1 MRLLSKI
8 VLILAIP
15 AATGI
20 AGAALA
26 LKARLQEQRAAA
38 AVQAAALLD
47 ERASELAQHL
57 DARRRALLM
66 LAQAPLLRDGAEDE
80 VQAVL
85 RAWAVAGGLFE
96 AIGLA
101 PGAEADALQLLPAS
115 AGQAP
120 RLRLAVPVP
129 ARAGQ
134 LPDRLW
140 GTLALRDIHDP
151 EAGRPPDSGL
161 HWLLL
166 DQAGRAIGPVAADLA
181 PLLPA
186 LGAARPPWPATLHA
200 PGLAE
205 PLVLLETPVPGTD
218 WRLAFLQPESH
229 FVPGRIRSWER
240 VGLFLGTTLLM
251 ALFAAWLVR
260 RQVTGPLARL
270 ARAHQRVQDGD
281 LGTRM
286 PAEGDDELAELAR
299 SFNGMVAALQSA
311 HDRFRT
317 VFEAFPHPVVL
328 SRLSDDAYLDV
339 NPAFEADTGIPRA
352 EALGRDAHALGL
364 VDSPA
369 RVQAG
374 LERLRETGRLQDI
387 TMQIPRRGGRPP
399 QWVMFNS
406 RVITLDGEAVAL
418 TVLTDVSALKAVE
431 RRLQRSEQNFIALF
445 QSAPLPMSYTTDPG
459 GDEHTHWNQAWYRA
473 YGYPSDRAEGR
484 TGVEL
489 GLWVEPAQ
497 RRAFGE
503 RLRASGRVS
512 AFEARLRCSDGTVR
526 DVEVSGEFVR
536 TAEHRLLMAA
546 FVDVTPVRQ
555 AMRAAQASQA
565 RLQAVFEA
573 SPLAIVVVDAG
584 HDFRAVTANEA
595 WYRLFRRQ
603 PDEVLGR
610 NGLALK
616 LWADESQR
624 QQLVQRLAR
633 PGDTVEAWDINL
645 LRGDGSPLRVRLAAR
660 RFRAGDDDLV
670 VMVQEDITER
680 LRAEQALNESRELL
694 AHTFDLMPEPLCIV
708 DGDDG
713 RFIDVN
719 RAWVERVGL
728 PREAVIGRNSFE
740 LGLFDRVEDRAA
752 LRDSLPREGR
762 LLNVPVQYHLPSG
775 EYVPSEVSAAQTV
788 LNGRRVGIW
797 MVRDISERE
806 RARRAL
812 QEMNEMLE
820 ARVVE
825 RTQAL
830 STALDDLR
838 RAQAE
843 LVRSEKLASLGSL
856 VAGVAHELNTPIG
869 NAVMV
874 ASTLADRQREFE
886 AAIAGGL
893 RRSTLAD
900 FLATAREAAQV
911 LNRNLQRAAELVGSF
926 KQLAVDQSSYQR
938 RRFELAEVLQEVVLA
953 LSPTL
958 RRSMVVLQQAVAPGL
973 VLDSY
978 PGPLSQV
985 LVNLITN
992 ALTHAFEPGA
1002 AGTIRVHAQA
1012 LGDERLCLRLADDG
1026 RGIAPEHLE
1035 RIFDPFFTTRLGQ
1048 GGSGLGLHIV
1058 YTLVTGLLG
1067 GRIEV
1072 HSRPGEGCEFVIEL
1086 PLVAPAGMP

>member
-1 MRLLSKI
+1 MKLLSKI

-38 AVQAAALLD
+38 TVQAAALLD
-47 ERASELAQHL
+47 DRAGELAQHL
-57 DARRRALLM
+57 DARRRALQM
-66 LAQAPLLRDGAEDE
+66 LAQSPILRAGTEAQ
-80 VQAVL
+80 VRAVL
-85 RAWAVAGGLFE
+85 QDWAAAGGLFE
-96 AIGLA
+96 SLGIE
-101 PGAEADALQLLPAS
+101 PGAGTEALQRLPAP
-115 AGQAP
+115 AGDAP
-120 RLRLAVPVP
+120 RLRLTVPLP
-129 ARAGQ
+129 ANAGQ
-134 LPDRLW
+134 PPSRLW
-140 GTLALRDIHDP
+140 GTLALREVYDA
-151 EAGRPPDSGL
+151 EAARPPESGL
-161 HWLLL
+161 RWLLL
-166 DQAGRAIGPVAADLA
+166 DGVGQALGPVAPELA
-181 PLLPA
+181 TLLPA
-186 LGAARPPWPATLHA
+186 LATARPPWPAVLQA
-200 PGLAE
+200 PGAPE
-205 PLVLLETPVPGTD
+205 PLVLLETPVPGTG
-218 WRLAFLQPESH
+218 WRLAFLQPESQ

-240 VGLFLGTTLLM
+240 VGLFLGATLLM

-260 RQVTGPLARL
+260 RQVTGPLSRL
-270 ARAHQRVQDGD
+270 ARAHQRVQGGD
-281 LGTRM
+281 LGARM
-286 PAEGDDELAELAR
+286 PAQGDDELAELAR
-299 SFNGMVAALQSA
+299 SFNAMVAALQSA

-352 EALGRDAHALGL
+352 EALGRNAHELGL
-364 VDSPA
+364 VGSA
-369 RVQAG
+369 EQVEAG
-374 LERLRETGRLQDI
+374 LLRLRQTGRLQDI
-387 TMQIPRRGGRPP
+387 TMQLPSRGERPP

-406 RVITLDGEAVAL
+406 RVITLDGEPVAL

-459 GDEHTHWNQAWYRA
+459 GAETTHWNQAWYRA
-473 YGYPSDRAEGR
+473 FGYPPEQAEGR
-484 TGVEL
+484 TGIEL
-489 GLWVEPAQ
+489 GLWHDPAQ
-497 RRAFGE
+497 RLEFGSQ
-503 RLRASGRVS
+503 LRASGRVS
-512 AFEARLRCSDGTVR
+512 AFEARLNCSDGTVR
-526 DVEVSGEFVR
+526 EVEVSGEFVR
-536 TAEHRLLMAA
+536 TADGRLLMAA
-546 FVDVTPVRQ
+546 YVDVTPVRH
-555 AMRAAQASQA
+555 AMRVAQASQA

-573 SPLAIVVVDAG
+573 SPLAIVVVDAARE
-584 HDFRAVTANEA
+584 FRAVTANEA
-595 WYRLFRRQ
+595 WYRQFRRR

-610 NGLALK
+610 NGVALR
-616 LWADESQR
+616 LWADEAQR
-624 QQLVQRLAR
+624 QQLIERLAR

-670 VMVQEDITER
+670 VMVQEDISER

-728 PREAVIGRNSFE
+728 PREKVIGRNSFE
-740 LGLFDRVEDRAA
+740 LGLFDRVEDRVA

-797 MVRDISERE
+797 MVRDVSERE
-806 RARRAL
+806 RARQAL

-820 ARVVE
+820 ARVIE

-830 STALDDLR
+830 SSALDDLR
-838 RAQAE
+838 RAQTE
-843 LVRSEKLASLGSL
+843 LVRSEKLASLGAL

-886 AAIAGGL
+886 AAIAAGL

-958 RRSMVVLQQAVAPGL
+958 RRSAVLLQHEVAPGL

-1002 AGTIRVHAQA
+1002 AGTIRVRAGLA
-1012 LGDERLCLRLADDG
+1012 GEDRLWLRLADDG
-1026 RGIAPEHLE
+1026 RGIAPEHLG

-1072 HSRPGEGCEFVIEL
+1072 HSAPGTGCEFVIEL